1 MTNSTGYE
9 NLKGAAFENLIIN
22 EIRKQNPY
30 SHTLISHKFDL
41 LCRNAINLNMFNM
54 GTIKGRR
61 IAVEILYCS
70 KVVTPKI
77 RAIQKQAKEFGA
89 DKLVI
94 VISCD
99 NKYQSNTL
107 NDANTVFVYENNLLQ
122 NANYREFKNNFTQYL
137 ENSVDNNNNLSVE
150 NSDDFVLALG
160 AGVSI
165 PSNISNWNTLCA
177 ALGYELF
184 YSNLESDLP
193 KYNRNILAQEVSNF
207 IFAEFDRDSALDTLV
222 EFFLKE
228 THNDKLEYYNI
239 LYKISI
245 SSITFGLN
253 CHQKV
258 FDTFYKYKKKL
269 SKYWVNVELRTL
281 INLDIFEKHQY
292 FMTTHSNMV
301 LDASADA
308 NINMSIFKFKKMK
321 EQSDDRQEKFTVEQC
336 NNGDTSLLNELGVRN
351 SSVFLSNCSIWVEGI
366 TDRLYLKHYLKLYVD
381 KFPES
386 KCFRENLDYTFIEY
400 GGGNLVH
407 FNFAQ
412 DISSEAINAKYINNK
427 IFLIADNDNTP
438 RNSKKAER
446 KDYLKKV
453 LVDNFYELPVMEIEN
468 LITQETLKKILI
480 SQNRD
485 KEGIICQ
492 KLNKDRKFQHQ
503 KLGKFIDGVFNGELR
518 KYASASGTIN
528 NKLEFC
534 KKAIEVTTDY
544 DQLSFEAKA
553 LTEKIYNFIEQNSQ
567 I

>member
-107 NDANTVFVYENNLLQ
+107 NDANTVFVYENNLMQ

-193 KYNRNILAQEVSNF
+193 KYTRNILAQEVSNF
-207 IFAEFDRDSALDTLV
+207 IFSEFDRDSALDTLV

-228 THNDKLEYYNI
+228 THDDELEYYNTLYEI
-239 LYKISI
+239 LYAEYDVNSDYKTQLMTAICSFI
-245 SSITFGLN
+245 NRHKVEKLVTYNFDSVLEQALANNYKSKEIEITSS
-253 CHQKV
+253 
-258 FDTFYKYKKKL
+258 
-269 SKYWVNVELRTL
+269 
-281 INLDIFEKHQY
+281 
-292 FMTTHSNMV
+292 MV
-301 LDASADA
+301 
-308 NINMSIFKFKKMK
+308 K
-321 EQSDDRQEKFTVEQC
+321 
-336 NNGDTSLLNELGVRN
+336 
-351 SSVFLSNCSIWVEGI
+351 
-366 TDRLYLKHYLKLYVD
+366 
-381 KFPES
+381 
-386 KCFRENLDYTFIEY
+386 
-400 GGGNLVH
+400 
-407 FNFAQ
+407 
-412 DISSEAINAKYINNK
+412 
-427 IFLIADNDNTP
+427 
-438 RNSKKAER
+438 
-446 KDYLKKV
+446 
-453 LVDNFYELPVMEIEN
+453 IEN
-468 LITQETLKKILI
+468 LEIYHVHGYIP
-480 SQNRD
+480 
-485 KEGIICQ
+485 
-492 KLNKDRKFQHQ
+492 
-503 KLGKFIDGVFNGELR
+503 
-518 KYASASGTIN
+518 Y
-528 NKLEFC
+528 
-534 KKAIEVTTDY
+534 DY
-544 DQLSFEAKA
+544 DGKTKISNLILTDTDFYNVAKKDGKSFTNIIQRDIFSTRNVFFIGCSFVDPNLKDVLKWRKRKNEFDNRLIA
-553 LTEKIYNFIEQNSQ
+553 LFKRPDFKLPNKTRKIAIGKYCALKENYFRQIGVEIKWFDNFNDLPQIINS